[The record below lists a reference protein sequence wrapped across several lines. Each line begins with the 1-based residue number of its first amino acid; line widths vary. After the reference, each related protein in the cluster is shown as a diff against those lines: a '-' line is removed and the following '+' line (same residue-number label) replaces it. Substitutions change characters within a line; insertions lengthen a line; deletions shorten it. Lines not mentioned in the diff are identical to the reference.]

1 MSEEAKLFLLKDKLE
16 SIRKNRRNFKI
27 AGIVLS
33 FILLIMIDQFF
44 YRFGLLIW
52 MVLGGVIIFI
62 IIFGIDMY
70 YSAEEQNILL
80 QIEQMAKS

>member
-16 SIRKNRRNFKI
+16 FIRKNRRNFKI

>member
-16 SIRKNRRNFKI
+16 TIRKNRRNFKI